1 MEQDV
6 NVIQEIYADHKKRM
20 SEREEKMLSK
30 SNVDL
35 FFEHCAQRVK
45 ALDGTVQGVVQIQV
59 QQLLFNAENPHMP
72 AAPIMPLPA
81 STPTFVQSNDL
92 G

>member
-1 MEQDV
+1 MLQPEPSSKIATPKSVKKVKKRPLEQDV

-59 QQLLFNAENPHMP
+59 H
-72 AAPIMPLPA
+72 
-81 STPTFVQSNDL
+81 
-92 G
+92 